1 MSLWKK
7 IKRGFKK
14 AVNWSKGALSTVGRG
29 LKKGTEFVKKTI
41 GRASKLPVIGDLLR
55 KVGKTRILGLPSLSD
70 IGSSALNV
78 ADDIGGLATKLEGQ
92 IGDAQRGNTAGLR
105 DSLKKG
111 VQFAR
116 SRMKK

>member
-1 MSLWKK
+1 MSLFKK

-14 AVNWSKGALSTVGRG
+14 AVNWTKHALGTVGRG

-41 GRASKLPVIGDLLR
+41 GRAGKLPVIGDLLR
-55 KVGKTRILGLPSLSD
+55 KVGKTRILGLPSISD
-70 IGSSALNV
+70 IGESALNV
-78 ADDIGGLATKLEGQ
+78 AGDVGGLASKLEGQ
-92 IGDAQRGNTAGLR
+92 IGEAQQGNTAGLR

-116 SRMKK
+116 SRMNK